1 VLGAAD
7 DDDHRGAGP
16 VTAAQVVC
24 DRDQLAGDRAVT
36 ALEVPVLRR
45 APQVTGLQ
53 AGADL
58 AG

>member
-1 VLGAAD
+1 V
-7 DDDHRGAGP
+7 P
-16 VTAAQVVC
+16 AAQVVC
-24 DRDQLAGDRAVT
+24 HRDQLADDRAVT